1 MSTLETGL
9 CGELFKAGETNSN
22 FKLRWFHLH
31 PNGELTWSETVEQAP
46 KGTVPMRGATVKLE
60 AEPVKY
66 DKGEL
71 RYGFVIT
78 PAGAPR
84 TYRLQA
90 SSPEERRLWADALE
104 AAAHPEVSGSQLAG
118 QGRVVRMVKPPPPG
132 LLGVQ
137 LVSAAGMPCVT
148 VTAIDSESA
157 TAAGLLVGDVVLA
170 MRCLAQTEPGKRAT
184 TVLRSA
190 AVANRAFGHASG
202 ELELRLAHYNREV
215 KLTKVGGVAGV
226 AVAPSSTAKSGG
238 GGSPGF
244 AGVAV
249 SSLKPDGAGVAAGLH
264 VGDHVLSVNA
274 KLCHGD
280 ADRAGQLLRES
291 PAALKLVLRGE
302 TRAIDVRKDAEG
314 RLGLAFVQAESRHRG
329 VAGAVIGEV
338 AKRSAADDAKLRT
351 GDLIVAVDGAL
362 VGDHRHATE
371 RVTRAPRAVN
381 LVVWRPQPADGGASA
396 GASAPGAEPC
406 AAGGSLKATG
416 GDAVGGGD
424 GGDGGAG
431 AQADFYYSHDVLRGV
446 PAGLG
451 PVYED
456 LTTRSVS

>member
-1 MSTLETGL
+1 
-9 CGELFKAGETNSN
+9 
-22 FKLRWFHLH
+22 
-31 PNGELTWSETVEQAP
+31 
-46 KGTVPMRGATVKLE
+46 MRQGRARS
-60 AEPVKY
+60 A
-66 DKGEL
+66 
-71 RYGFVIT
+71 GFVIT
-78 PAGAPR
+78 PWRAADVPAAGVEPGGAAAR
-84 TYRLQA
+84 
-90 SSPEERRLWADALE
+90 ADALRRRRTRRCRL
-104 AAAHPEVSGSQLAG
+104 AARG
-118 QGRVVRMVKPPPPG
+118 QGRVVDGEAAAARAARRAARA
-132 LLGVQ
+132 
-137 LVSAAGMPCVT
+137 VSAGMPCVT
-148 VTAIDSESA
+148 VTAIDPSRRPPPGCSSA
-157 TAAGLLVGDVVLA
+157 TSCSRCAASRRRRA
-170 MRCLAQTEPGKRAT
+170 GKRAT

-226 AVAPSSTAKSGG
+226 AVAPSSTAVGRRRP
-238 GGSPGF
+238 PGF

-249 SSLKPDGAGVAAGLH
+249 SSKLKPDGAGVAAGLH

-302 TRAIDVRKDAEG
+302 TRAIDA
-314 RLGLAFVQAESRHRG
+314 RLRRRGAPRPRLRPGGEPPPRRRRRRHRRG
-329 VAGAVIGEV
+329 GEAVG
-338 AKRSAADDAKLRT
+338 RRRRQAADGRPHRRRRRRAGRRPPPRDRARDART
-351 GDLIVAVDGAL
+351 RRQPRRERRPPPRRRRR
-362 VGDHRHATE
+362 VGR
-371 RVTRAPRAVN
+371 R
-381 LVVWRPQPADGGASA
+381 
-396 GASAPGAEPC
+396 ASAPGAEPR

-431 AQADFYYSHDVLRGV
+431 AQADFYYSHDVLRGA

>member
-1 MSTLETGL
+1 MRCRLETGL

-31 PNGELTWSETVEQAP
+31 PNGELAWSETVEQAP

-226 AVAPSSTAKSGG
+226 AAAPSSTAKAGG

-338 AKRSAADDAKLRT
+338 AKRSADDAKLRT

-396 GASAPGAEPC
+396 GASAPAPSRAPPAGRSRRRAATPSAAATAATAARARRPTSTTRTTCC
-406 AAGGSLKATG
+406 AACPPGSA
-416 GDAVGGGD
+416 
-424 GGDGGAG
+424 
-431 AQADFYYSHDVLRGV
+431 RC
-446 PAGLG
+446 
-451 PVYED
+451 
-456 LTTRSVS
+456 TRT